1 LRLAADAP
9 VATVVVLVAA
19 VERLD
24 ACIVGQ
30 QRNQGRDLAD
40 GVGAAQAQLAG
51 GAGALGRLGRLQ
63 RVRERCDRRRLLGG
77 ARRAGHA
84 PVRPPLDD
92 RRKDRD
98 QAQGE
103 QPGVCSSCHG
113 TLLNRLARCE
123 C

>member
-9 VATVVVLVAA
+9 VATVVVFVAA

-24 ACIVGQ
+24 ACVVGQ
-30 QRNQGRDLAD
+30 QRNQAGDLGD
-40 GVGAAQAQLAG
+40 GVGAAQPQLAG
-51 GAGALGRLGRLQ
+51 GARALGRLGRLQ
-63 RVRERCDRRRLLGG
+63 RVRERRDRWRLLSGV
-77 ARRAGHA
+77 RSAGHT

-98 QAQGE
+98 QAQCE

-113 TLLNRLARCE
+113 TLLNRLAPCE